1 MINEDREEA
10 ATFWSTYYPAFVSQ
24 YRDEGVTDFDVLE
37 RYDDLYERRKAVKRI
52 GPHYDVMFFWRPE
65 KEFDK
70 YYTYY
75 PEASGLPEYAD
86 MSFYV
91 MVHESFNPSLTS
103 RADNVYAN
111 RKPRKRHTFDTVR
124 LFYEGIGIGLR
135 RAEE

>member
-1 MINEDREEA
+1 MT
-10 ATFWSTYYPAFVSQ
+10 ATFLSDYYTNWVVKNEKATGALDYIFGAYDYV
-24 YRDEGVTDFDVLE
+24 YLE
-37 RYDDLYERRKAVKRI
+37 RKPDKFMEV
-52 GPHYDVMFFWRPE
+52 HYDAVFGGRPE

-135 RAEE
+135 KQEDVT

>member
-1 MINEDREEA
+1 MSYHKIVLTR
-10 ATFWSTYYPAFVSQ
+10 
-24 YRDEGVTDFDVLE
+24 RGVGRRPRLAGSVRLE
-37 RYDDLYERRKAVKRI
+37 KV
-52 GPHYDVMFFWRPE
+52 
-65 KEFDK
+65 FDK

-135 RAEE
+135 KQEDVT